1 MLRMEQTIE
10 QQAET
15 IVDKYKNLLKTSDL
29 QTCYTGDL
37 EDETKVT
44 AIQCAITEVKACI
57 EMANDSIAFKQ
68 TKRDRLN
75 DILVHLK
82 QM

>member
-1 MLRMEQTIE
+1 MTIE

-15 IVDKYKNLLKTSDL
+15 IVEKYINLLKTSDL

-37 EDETKVT
+37 EYETKVT
-44 AIQCAITEVKACI
+44 AIQCAITEVEECIAIYKQVRYRKAL
-57 EMANDSIAFKQ
+57 EHYQ
-68 TKRDRLN
+68 Q
-75 DILVHLK
+75 ILEHLK